1 MATMGP
7 FIGIKM
13 SLFDFLINKYGLQK
27 EDKREIYYN
36 LFFGAVAGTAAVSA
50 IYPTDLVRRLL

>member
-13 SLFDFLINKYGLQK
+13 SLFDFLINKFGPEK
-27 EDKREIYYN
+27 GNKKEIYYN
-36 LFFGAVAGTAAVSA
+36 LFFGAVAGTAAASV
-50 IYPTDLVRRLL
+50 IYPADLVRRLL